1 MSGSLGVFPPFRV
14 RAIAPGGSTPT
25 LPSPSAALV
34 TSVSAMPVGGAITV
48 AAFNGS
54 FLAWSGGRAGYDG
67 FPSDTTLTIMLG
79 ARGFFRATAGRRLGR
94 GDDGDSFTPS
104 SRVRLLMCVDSGAAW
119 AASKC
124 STGIFLGLGP
134 PAPALTTAL
143 GPSLLSPCTL
153 RIGIT
158 FETPLRE
165 SSLPALLL
173 LLLLLLDG
181 LQAIPLE
188 GGGGGG
194 GTDRGAATGAGSDIL
209 SVLLLA
215 VLLIPLCP
223 PELSRSIMNR
233 KKSGVGDANSHM
245 KFYKRVSKLTLP
257 RT

>member
-1 MSGSLGVFPPFRV
+1 
-14 RAIAPGGSTPT
+14 
-25 LPSPSAALV
+25 
-34 TSVSAMPVGGAITV
+34 
-48 AAFNGS
+48 
-54 FLAWSGGRAGYDG
+54 
-67 FPSDTTLTIMLG
+67 
-79 ARGFFRATAGRRLGR
+79 
-94 GDDGDSFTPS
+94 
-104 SRVRLLMCVDSGAAW
+104 MCVDSGAAW

-158 FETPLRE
+158 FETPLGE
-165 SSLPALLL
+165 SSQPALLL

-181 LQAIPLE
+181 SQAIPLE
-188 GGGGGG
+188 GGGGGGGGGG

-245 KFYKRVSKLTLP
+245 KFCKRVYKLTLP